1 MVDSLYVSVPKC
13 YKKDTSGNVAVQP
26 VSVLR
31 LLLALGLF
39 NSLIVD
45 WLARF
50 MVQINVNK
58 TYLCRLPMPQPA
70 SDAEIL
76 QNPDFRT
83 LARNALRLTLHAGYS
98 DFAADLAG
106 AMQALGVTAAD
117 VPATAKEADRLRA
130 ENDQIVAQLYGL
142 TAAEFARLLA
152 SFQGMA
158 RKRPEYLTLLQEQW
172 RDTLPLAAQ

>member
-1 MVDSLYVSVPKC
+1 MSLLFC
-13 YKKDTSGNVAVQP
+13 LFFLGI
-26 VSVLR
+26 SVLR

>member
-1 MVDSLYVSVPKC
+1 MSAQPE
-13 YKKDTSGNVAVQP
+13 SGG
-26 VSVLR
+26 R
-31 LLLALGLF
+31 LLFALAWL
-39 NSLIVD
+39 NSLVVD

-50 MVQINVNK
+50 MIQIHANK
-58 TYLCRLPMPQPA
+58 TYLYRLPMPQPA

>member
-1 MVDSLYVSVPKC
+1 M
-13 YKKDTSGNVAVQP
+13 
-26 VSVLR
+26 
-31 LLLALGLF
+31 
-39 NSLIVD
+39 
-45 WLARF
+45 
-50 MVQINVNK
+50 
-58 TYLCRLPMPQPA
+58 
-70 SDAEIL
+70 